1 MRKLLALSA
10 ATALTLGVAMQA
22 TAAPLDFVGTLAVQI
37 STLAPIPL
45 TGAGTADVTAGTI
58 KIPGGVFSGQVP
70 VPITDPAAAPINGLF
85 VDASNLSGTFGQA
98 MALPPG
104 ASGQTGNRKGGL
116 MGVNGVSVVC
126 LFSFTGTIPCPVA
139 GLSVPFAAGANTGL
153 GLGGPPIAVFNT
165 VVNIGVTV
173 QGFPWEGAGSFG
185 VSNSIAANFPTPI
198 SDSSVVQL
206 VSPLLINTTIPAS
219 SFLPGFGIL
228 TMHFAPEPGSM
239 VLLVT
244 GVAGFILAG
253 RRRARRR

>member
-10 ATALTLGVAMQA
+10 ATALSLGVAMQA
-22 TAAPLDFVGTLAVQI
+22 TADPLDFVGTLAVQI
-37 STLAPIPL
+37 STLDAIPL
-45 TGAGTADVTAGTI
+45 TGSGTADVTGGTI
-58 KIPGGVFSGQVP
+58 TIPAGAFAGQVP

-85 VDASNLSGTFGQA
+85 VDASNQAGTFGQA

-104 ASGQTGNRKGGL
+104 ASGQTGSRPGGL

-126 LFSFTGTIPCPVA
+126 LFAFAGTIPCPVA
-139 GLSVPFAAGANTGL
+139 GLSVPFAQGSATGL
-153 GLGGPPIAVFNT
+153 GLGGPPIAIFNT
-165 VVNIGVTV
+165 LVNIGVTV

-185 VSNSIAANFPTPI
+185 VSNSIPANLPSPI
-198 SDSSVVQL
+198 SNSSMVQL